1 MMTGRDLAGR
11 LFFSILLA
19 AFVGC
24 SSLNVRESGNTV
36 KGVED
41 FEKLDGAKTLWELGS
56 KSSVAGKDKDA
67 FVLLRLLV
75 YLYPDTSWASKARGM
90 LADNRFA
97 TFEFEYPRAL
107 LPITQNV
114 PKEADGAQGRSQW
127 AGLHTKNDFR
137 GRFGAPDEIQSATD
151 QNGEEK
157 WIYLKDK
164 RMEVSFRNDRFRL
177 IEVKDVNGQVIERSV
192 SFWADPPSRAK
203 EHSNSSQVIGK

>member
-24 SSLNVRESGNTV
+24 SSLNVRKSGKTV

-56 KSSVAGKDKDA
+56 QSSVAGKDKDA

-75 YLYPDTSWASKARGM
+75 YLYPDTSWAIKARGM
-90 LADNRFA
+90 LADNKFA
-97 TFEFEYPRAL
+97 TFEFGYPVSL
-107 LPITQNV
+107 LPVTRSV

-127 AGLHTKNDFR
+127 AGLNTKKDFR

-157 WIYLKDK
+157 WVYLKDK
-164 RMEVSFRNDRFRL
+164 RMDVSFRNDRFWL
-177 IEVKDVNGQVIERSV
+177 IEVKAADDVLGYLH
-192 SFWADPPSRAK
+192 F
-203 EHSNSSQVIGK
+203 